1 MTITSHAKW
10 PLILAAAVA
19 ALVLAALG
27 FPSGASASSS
37 GVRGVDAEL
46 DNGTLNVNGGDRPN
60 AVALRLKAGDQTRIQ
75 VDAGDNGS
83 PDFTF
88 LRGDVDAISIR
99 MGNGRDSVRIDDAN
113 GAFTDAIPT
122 SIAGGNGDDT
132 LNGGAGVE
140 TFSGGNGDDFVD
152 GGRGNDRADLG
163 RGDDTFQWDPGE
175 GSDSIEGQSG
185 SDRMLFNGAPG
196 PGAETVTMTAN
207 GGRLIFFRQPGN
219 VTMNTDDVEI
229 VDFNALGGPDSIT
242 VNDLSGTDVTQT
254 NLDLAAALGGNAP
267 DGALD
272 SVVVNGTDGVDDIN
286 VAGNGSGADVTGLA
300 TAVSIKHA
308 DPSDADPSDSLV
320 VNTLAGADHV
330 NVAGVA
336 GALDVQVID

>member
-1 MTITSHAKW
+1 MTITSQSKSFLLALVL
-10 PLILAAAVA
+10 LIA
-19 ALVLAALG
+19 ALVAPAA
-27 FPSGASASSS
+27 PSAKGGGEQ
-37 GVRGVDAEL
+37 GVQAEL
-46 DNGTLNVNGGDRPN
+46 DGGTLRVDGGDRPN
-60 AVALRLKAGDQTRIQ
+60 SVALRLKAGDQTRIQ

-83 PDFTF
+83 ADFSF
-88 LRGDVDAISIR
+88 ARGNVDAINIR

-122 SIAGGNGDDT
+122 TIAGGNGDDT
-132 LNGGAGVE
+132 LGGGLGVE
-140 TFSGGNGDDFVD
+140 TFNGGNGDDFVD

-185 SDRMLFNGAPG
+185 SDRMLFNGAQG

-207 GGRLIFFRQPGN
+207 GGRLIFFRQPGA

-254 NLDLAAALGGNAP
+254 NLDLAAILGGNAP
-267 DGALD
+267 DGQLD
-272 SVVVNGTDGVDDIN
+272 SVVVNGTDGVDDID

-300 TAVSIKHA
+300 AAVSIKRA
-308 DPSDADPSDSLV
+308 DPTDSLV
-320 VNTLAGADHV
+320 VNTLAGADNVH
-330 NVAGVA
+330 VAGVA
-336 GALDVQVID
+336 GVLDVLVND

>member
-1 MTITSHAKW
+1 MTITSQSKSF
-10 PLILAAAVA
+10 LL
-19 ALVLAALG
+19 ALVLLIAALAA
-27 FPSGASASSS
+27 PSAASAT
-37 GVRGVDAEL
+37 GGGERGVQAEL
-46 DNGTLNVNGGDRPN
+46 DGGTLRVDGGDRPN
-60 AVALRLKAGDQTRIQ
+60 SVALRLKAGDLNRIQ

-83 PDFTF
+83 ADFSF
-88 LRGDVDAISIR
+88 ARGDVDAINIR

-113 GAFTDAIPT
+113 GAFTDTIPT
-122 SIAGGNGDDT
+122 TIAGGNGGDT
-132 LNGGAGVE
+132 LGGGAGVE
-140 TFSGGNGDDFVD
+140 TFSGGNGDDLVD

-185 SDRMLFNGAPG
+185 SDRMLFNGAQG

-219 VTMNTDDVEI
+219 VTMSTDDVEI

-254 NLDLAAALGGNAP
+254 NLDLAGALGGNAP

-300 TAVSIKHA
+300 TAVSIEHA
-308 DPSDADPSDSLV
+308 DPTDRLV
-320 VNTLAGADHV
+320 VNTLAGADNV
-330 NVAGVA
+330 QVAGVA
-336 GALDVQVID
+336 GVLDVLVND

>member
-1 MTITSHAKW
+1 MTTTSHSKTFLFA
-10 PLILAAAVA
+10 LVLLLA
-19 ALVLAALG
+19 ALVAPAA
-27 FPSGASASSS
+27 ASAKGGSSQ
-37 GVRGVDAEL
+37 GVQAEL

-60 AVALRLKAGDQTRIQ
+60 AVALRLKAGDPTRIQ

-83 PDFTF
+83 ADFAF
-88 LRGDVDAISIR
+88 ARADVRAIGIR

-185 SDRMLFNGAPG
+185 NDRMLFNGAAG
-196 PGAETVTMTAN
+196 GETVTMTAN
-207 GGRLIFFRQPGN
+207 NGRLIFFRQPGA

-254 NLDLAAALGGNAP
+254 NLDLGAALGGNAP
-267 DGALD
+267 DGQLD
-272 SVVVNGTDGVDDIN
+272 SVIVDGTDGVDDIN

-308 DPSDADPSDSLV
+308 DPTDADPTDSLV
-320 VNTLAGADHV
+320 VNTLAGAD
-330 NVAGVA
+330 NVHLAGVA
-336 GALDVQVID
+336 GELDVRVND

>member
-1 MTITSHAKW
+1 MTITSQSKSFFVALAL
-10 PLILAAAVA
+10 LIA
-19 ALVLAALG
+19 ALVPAA
-27 FPSGASASSS
+27 ASAKGGSEQ
-37 GVRGVDAEL
+37 GVRAEL
-46 DNGTLNVNGGDRPN
+46 DGGTLRVDGGDRPN
-60 AVALRLKAGDQTRIQ
+60 SVALRLKAGDQTRIQ
-75 VDAGDNGS
+75 VDAGGNGS
-83 PDFTF
+83 ADFSF
-88 LRGDVDAISIR
+88 ARGDVDAINIR

-122 SIAGGNGDDT
+122 TIAGGNGDDT
-132 LNGGAGVE
+132 LGGGLGVE
-140 TFSGGNGDDFVD
+140 TFSGGNGDDLVD

-185 SDRMLFNGAPG
+185 SDRMLFNGAQG

-219 VTMNTDDVEI
+219 VTMSTDDVEI

-254 NLDLAAALGGNAP
+254 NLDLAGALGDNAP

-272 SVVVNGTDGVDDIN
+272 SVIVNGTDGVDDIN

-300 TAVSIKHA
+300 TAVSIEHA
-308 DPSDADPSDSLV
+308 DPTDRLV
-320 VNTLAGADHV
+320 VNTLAGADNV
-330 NVAGVA
+330 QVAGVA
-336 GALDVQVID
+336 GVLDVLVND